1 MNDTSIEYGYLALAD
16 ISGYNAFVT
25 GTEFDHAQEIITDLL
40 EFLVDQLHPILNLV
54 QIEGDAIF
62 AYTPEKRIPRGE
74 TLFELIENAYTAFK
88 NQLTS
93 IKRHQTCN
101 CAACQNINTLD
112 LKFFIHFGEYI
123 EHSIDDHHGLLG
135 YAPMF
140 VRKREWKGPVVASTD
155 WHGYALFTED
165 SLSKLNLQPDGLQ
178 VVEFSRSPIK
188 TYGLDLKTRYET
200 LQGTNQVV
208 VTPEIADADLKSEFD
223 APPIVVWEWLND
235 PQKRNLWWESY
246 TRWTKRIRPGGRT
259 GPGAVNHCDH
269 GVGDMLETVLDWR
282 PFDYYTVEMQITPG
296 HFNLLQTTYL
306 KALPDGKTEIEIC
319 YQLQNPRLRWMAG
332 AYSKFVAWFLKLEL
346 KRLKRL
352 LDAR

>member
-1 MNDTSIEYGYLALAD
+1 ME
-16 ISGYNAFVT
+16 
-25 GTEFDHAQEIITDLL
+25 
-40 EFLVDQLHPILNLV
+40 
-54 QIEGDAIF
+54 
-62 AYTPEKRIPRGE
+62 R
-74 TLFELIENAYTAFK
+74 
-88 NQLTS
+88 
-93 IKRHQTCN
+93 
-101 CAACQNINTLD
+101 
-112 LKFFIHFGEYI
+112 
-123 EHSIDDHHGLLG
+123 
-135 YAPMF
+135 
-140 VRKREWKGPVVASTD
+140 
-155 WHGYALFTED
+155 TED

>member
-1 MNDTSIEYGYLALAD
+1 MTNTSTEYGYLALAD

-25 GTEFDHAQEIITDLL
+25 GTEFGHAQEIIADLL
-40 EFLVDQLHPILNLV
+40 EFLVNRLQPILNLV
-54 QIEGDAIF
+54 QIEGDAVF
-62 AYTPEKRIPRGE
+62 AYTPEKRITRGE
-74 TLFELIENAYTAFK
+74 TLFELIENTYTAFK

-112 LKFFIHFGEYI
+112 LKFFVHFGEYV

-140 VRKREWKGPVVASTD
+140 VRKRTWKESVMAATD

-165 SLSKLNLQPDGLQ
+165 SLSKLELSPDSLQ
-178 VVEFSRSPIK
+178 VVEFANSPIK
-188 TYGLDLKTRYET
+188 TFGLNLQARYEA
-200 LQGTNQVV
+200 LQETTQVA
-208 VTPEIADADLKSEFD
+208 VTTEIADADLKSEFD
-223 APPIVVWEWLND
+223 APPPVVWEWLND

-246 TRWTKRIRPGGRT
+246 TRWKKRLRPGGRT
-259 GPGAVNHCDH
+259 GPGAINHCDH

-296 HFNLLQTTYL
+296 HFKLLQTTYL
-306 KALPDGKTEIEIC
+306 KALPDGRTEVKI
-319 YQLQNPRLRWMAG
+319 YYHLQNPRLRWMAG
-332 AYSKFVAWFLKLEL
+332 AYSKFVAWFLNIEFKH
-346 KRLKRL
+346 LKRL
-352 LDAR
+352 LATR